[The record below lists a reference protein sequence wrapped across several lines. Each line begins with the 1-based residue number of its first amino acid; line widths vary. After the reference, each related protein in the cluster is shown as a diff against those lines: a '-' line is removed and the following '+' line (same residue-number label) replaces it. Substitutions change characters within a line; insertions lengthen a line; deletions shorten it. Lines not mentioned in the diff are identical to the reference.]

1 MMRIKLYSVLIIK
14 SLKSSNLTIKLS
26 AINFYTLI
34 STSND
39 LSCLYSECLLDFN
52 LL

>member
-1 MMRIKLYSVLIIK
+1 MTRIKLYFIPIIK
-14 SLKSSNLTIKLS
+14 PLKGSSLTIKLS
-26 AINFYTLI
+26 AINFHTLI
-34 STSND
+34 NTSND